1 MRGYPLKA
9 GVGSNDQICRSSFI
23 CPGNHLCMDACRL
36 FLLVFCSGSRNK
48 QNEEGFMR
56 DSRAS
61 QGFLIVNIMAL
72 QLHLL
77 TMLFPE
83 KYVTLPYDLAEQIG
97 TCPII

>member
-1 MRGYPLKA
+1 
-9 GVGSNDQICRSSFI
+9 
-23 CPGNHLCMDACRL
+23 
-36 FLLVFCSGSRNK
+36 
-48 QNEEGFMR
+48 MR

>member
-1 MRGYPLKA
+1 MR
-9 GVGSNDQICRSSFI
+9 V
-23 CPGNHLCMDACRL
+23 
-36 FLLVFCSGSRNK
+36 
-48 QNEEGFMR
+48 
-56 DSRAS
+56 SRAS

-77 TMLFPE
+77 TMFFPE

>member
-1 MRGYPLKA
+1 
-9 GVGSNDQICRSSFI
+9 
-23 CPGNHLCMDACRL
+23 
-36 FLLVFCSGSRNK
+36 
-48 QNEEGFMR
+48 MR

-77 TMLFPE
+77 TMFFPE

-97 TCPII
+97 TCPNYLDYLIFDTWYAPTTLVNL